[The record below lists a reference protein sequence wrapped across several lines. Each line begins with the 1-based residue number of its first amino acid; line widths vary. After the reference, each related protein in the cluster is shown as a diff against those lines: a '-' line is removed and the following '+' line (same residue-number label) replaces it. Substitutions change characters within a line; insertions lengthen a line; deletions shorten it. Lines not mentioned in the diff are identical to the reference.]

1 MGALGGRIEE
11 GSWGEMAME
20 MKIFKKQEGKE

>member
-1 MGALGGRIEE
+1 MGDSGGRIEE
-11 GSWGEMAME
+11 ESWGEMAVE